1 MNYIEVWDDELDDKV
16 QDSQMDVNV
25 LINQTRFIV
34 NMPTVAALINVYNE
48 LIRSYY
54 RMEYTYNE
62 RVLEHKQ
69 MIVKK
74 RKD

>member
-1 MNYIEVWDDELDDKV
+1 MQVIIKYSEHWDDELDEKV
-16 QDSQMDVNV
+16 QNSEMDINV

-62 RVLEHKQ
+62 RVLEHK
-69 MIVKK
+69 
-74 RKD
+74 